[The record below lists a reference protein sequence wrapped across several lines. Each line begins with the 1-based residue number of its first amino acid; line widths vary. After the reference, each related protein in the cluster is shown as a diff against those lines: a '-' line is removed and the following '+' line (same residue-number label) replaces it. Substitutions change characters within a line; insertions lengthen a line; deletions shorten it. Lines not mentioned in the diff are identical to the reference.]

1 MMLWKGGS
9 SFVFTEDDTLWIS
22 SIPIWY
28 DRPHP
33 PERLQYTPSEN
44 YFTQL
49 LTERNLAHRAFHDNE
64 THLLLAAPISFKR
77 KMGIEEDPYGVC
89 QPFGQETALAWTA

>member
-9 SFVFTEDDTLWIS
+9 LFVFTENETLWIS

-28 DRPHP
+28 DRPRL
-33 PERLQYTPSEN
+33 PEWLQQTPSEN
-44 YFTQL
+44 YFIQL
-49 LTERNLAHRAFHDNE
+49 MTERNLAHSE
-64 THLLLAAPISFKR
+64 THLLLAAPIYFKR
-77 KMGIEEDPYGVC
+77 KMDIEEDPYGVC